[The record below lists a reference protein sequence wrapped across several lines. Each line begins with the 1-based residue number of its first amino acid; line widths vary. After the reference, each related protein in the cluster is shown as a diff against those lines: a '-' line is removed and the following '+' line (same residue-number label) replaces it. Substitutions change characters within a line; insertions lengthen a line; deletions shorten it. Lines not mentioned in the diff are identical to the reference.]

1 MVNPGDRKALM
12 DRLDIDRDGKITENE
27 LYRVLS
33 GEVSNEIIDQAIQ
46 KIAKDAK
53 SFNSM
58 DEYVRDLVRKF
69 DRNSDGYLSLQELT
83 DGLTKLGIYLTSS
96 ESKALMS
103 KLDLN
108 RNGEVS
114 ADEILTVL
122 S

>member
-1 MVNPGDRKALM
+1 
-12 DRLDIDRDGKITENE
+12 
-27 LYRVLS
+27 
-33 GEVSNEIIDQAIQ
+33 
-46 KIAKDAK
+46 
-53 SFNSM
+53 M

-83 DGLTKLGIYLTSS
+83 DGLTKLGIHLTSS